1 MNYLVSLHR
10 KFRILR
16 PIRILRLIKSSPV
29 SITKNQIKFIR
40 QLEQKKFRRREGL
53 FVAEGTKVVG
63 DLLTHYRPHSIFAT
77 PEWLAGHQSSCQPSA
92 PLTPEVTPEDTRR
105 ISFLQHPQQVLSLFP
120 LPSSS
125 SLTISSSLPISSSS
139 QPSDIS
145 PFSFLLPPSSKKSLL
160 LSLDGIQDPGN
171 LGTIIRIADWFG
183 IDHII
188 CSEDTVDAWNPKVV
202 QATMG
207 SIARVNII
215 YTNLIQ
221 FIDTLPEGFPIYG
234 TLLDGENI
242 YAQTLTPHGLI
253 IMGNEGNGISPEIR
267 SRVNH
272 RLLIPSYRTDDTAE
286 SLNVAIAT
294 AITCAEF
301 RRCFPS

>member
-1 MNYLVSLHR
+1 MAIS
-10 KFRILR
+10 
-16 PIRILRLIKSSPV
+16 
-29 SITKNQIKFIR
+29 KNQIKFIR

-63 DLLTHYRPHSIFAT
+63 DLLAHYQPHSIFAT
-77 PEWLAGHQSSCQPSA
+77 PDWLAEHPTVPETVAEPAEGSIV
-92 PLTPEVTPEDTRR
+92 TEVTPDELSR
-105 ISFLQHPQQVLSLFP
+105 ISFQQHPQQVLALFPIPTHSSLFTIH
-120 LPSSS
+120 S
-125 SLTISSSLPISSSS
+125 SLSLA
-139 QPSDIS
+139 
-145 PFSFLLPPSSKKSLL
+145 
-160 LSLDGIQDPGN
+160 LDGIQDPGN

-183 IDHII
+183 IETIF

-215 YTNLIQ
+215 YISLTKLI
-221 FIDTLPEGFPIYG
+221 DSLPADYPVYG
-234 TLLDGENI
+234 TLLDGDNI
-242 YAQTLTPHGLI
+242 YTQTLTPHGLI
-253 IMGNEGNGISPEIR
+253 VMGNEGNGISPEIR
-267 SRVNH
+267 QKVNH

-301 RRCFPS
+301 RRR